1 MKTRIVLL
9 VIVGMFAAAP
19 AAAAAS
25 CPQPESVVAALE
37 EAPTAFVGRVTATSD
52 FDRIA
57 EMRVV
62 AVWKGD
68 DLEEQITVRGVP
80 VAGAP
85 VAATDGRFTVGSTY
99 LVIPDN
105 TRQPFLASSCSAT
118 QAYAANGLIIPPAY
132 RNAVGATQGRA
143 PLVNQPGAAAPT
155 DDVPG
160 GLVFGLAAAGLTVS
174 GVSLAAN
181 RRRSAARTAMGERLA
196 EPSTAPQPKFRR
208 RHLSTTGLLPRLFRR
223 SGMRRTD
230 RNRKKR

>member
-1 MKTRIVLL
+1 MKERIALL
-9 VIVGMFAAAP
+9 LMAGVFAAAP

-25 CPQPESVVAALE
+25 CPQPESLVTALE
-37 EAPTAFVGRVTATSD
+37 EAPAAFVGRVTATSD
-52 FDRIA
+52 LDRVA
-57 EMRVV
+57 EMRVI
-62 AVWKGD
+62 AVWKGN
-68 DLEEQITVRGVP
+68 DLEEQITVWGVP

-99 LVIPDN
+99 LVIPEN

-132 RNAVGATQGRA
+132 RNAVGASQGRA
-143 PLVNQPGAAAPT
+143 PLVSQPGTAAPT
-155 DDVPG
+155 EDVPG

-181 RRRSAARTAMGERLA
+181 RRRSAARTAMGERLT

-208 RHLSTTGLLPRLFRR
+208 RHFSTTGLLPRLFRR
-223 SGMRRTD
+223 SGMRSTD
-230 RNRKKR
+230 RSRQKR